1 MNDEHKKPVE
11 SLRDGSVKAA
21 IWENEGEKGKFHSVT
36 FTRTYRDR
44 EGNYAD
50 TNRFSGTDL
59 LKLSSMA
66 TQSYE
71 AVQRHRAL
79 NRETQAPSKKQE
91 PSQNYADQQRKG
103 AQQSQTPNKGAER

>member
-21 IWENEGEKGKFHSVT
+21 IWENEGDKGKFHSVT
-36 FTRTYRDR
+36 FTRTYRDK

-59 LKLSSMA
+59 LKLSNIA

-71 AVQRHRAL
+71 AVQRHRA
-79 NRETQAPSKKQE
+79 TDQE
-91 PSQNYADQQRKG
+91 AQPPSQKQTASQSYAERQREVV
-103 AQQSQTPNKGAER
+103 QQSKSPNKGVER